1 MKKTVHLSLILFI
14 FFAFIDK
21 SNATSKFYLGG
32 HVPGIY
38 IYMDRINK
46 KVYRQFREIYKEGTN
61 ELVYCVEPGATL
73 SQGEY
78 SDEVNYNSK
87 FNIQADKWEKIKK
100 IAYYGYRYQNHTDIK
115 WYAITQYIIWKE
127 LMPSNWTMYFVDE
140 HHNKIENMFKLEIDE
155 IYNLVNNHKDRPALS
170 DEYIFNYNDDI
181 KITDVNMLLNRY
193 QSSVGEI
200 KSNILDLN
208 NSLDVGEEAEIDLD
222 YKYYKEPKFHYN
234 ENGQNI
240 LTRGDIFKDKLSIS
254 ILITAGKVMIN
265 ECDEE
270 SSESVFIGGT
280 YEVLDEDDEVISEIT
295 CNKDRKCISD
305 YIPVGSFKIR
315 VKSLPE
321 KYNQNEYIYDFNS
334 KNNDLTIINVCS
346 LKKEE
351 PKKTTEIK
359 KPITTPDKNEKNLN
373 ENLDEKTIKI
383 PYTYK
388 SRSLIY
394 LLGIP
399 ASLLLWFIYV
409 KFFK

>member
-1 MKKTVHLSLILFI
+1 M

-21 SNATSKFYLGG
+21 SSATSKFYLGG

-61 ELVYCVEPGATL
+61 ELVYCIEPGATL

-140 HHNKIENMFKLEIDE
+140 HHNKIENMFKFEIDE

-181 KITDVNMLLNRY
+181 KITDANMLLNRY
-193 QSSVGEI
+193 QSSVGEVN
-200 KSNILDLN
+200 SNILDLN
-208 NSLDVGEEAEIDLD
+208 NALDVGEEAEIDLN
-222 YKYYKEPKFHYN
+222 YKYDKEPKFHYN

-334 KNNDLTIINVCS
+334 ENNDLTIVNVCS

-351 PKKTTEIK
+351 LKKTTETK
-359 KPITTPDKNEKNLN
+359 KLITTPDKNENNLN

-394 LLGIP
+394 LLLIP
-399 ASLLLWFIYV
+399 VSLLLWFIYV

>member
-1 MKKTVHLSLILFI
+1 M

-21 SNATSKFYLGG
+21 SSATSKFYLGG

-61 ELVYCVEPGATL
+61 ELVYCIEPGATL

-78 SDEVNYNSK
+78 TDEVNYNSK

-100 IAYYGYRYQNHTDIK
+100 IAYYGYKYQNHTDIK

-170 DEYIFNYNDDI
+170 DEYIFNYKDDI
-181 KITDVNMLLNRY
+181 KITDANMLLNRY
-193 QSSVGEI
+193 QSSVGEVN
-200 KSNILDLN
+200 SNTLDLN
-208 NSLDVGEEAEIDLD
+208 NALDVGEEAEIDLN

-270 SSESVFIGGT
+270 SSENVFIGGT

-295 CNKDRKCISD
+295 CNQDRKCISD

-334 KNNDLTIINVCS
+334 ENNDLTIVNVCS

-351 PKKTTEIK
+351 PKKTTETK
-359 KPITTPDKNEKNLN
+359 KLIITPDKNENNLN

-394 LLGIP
+394 LLLIP
-399 ASLLLWFIYV
+399 VSLLLWFVYV